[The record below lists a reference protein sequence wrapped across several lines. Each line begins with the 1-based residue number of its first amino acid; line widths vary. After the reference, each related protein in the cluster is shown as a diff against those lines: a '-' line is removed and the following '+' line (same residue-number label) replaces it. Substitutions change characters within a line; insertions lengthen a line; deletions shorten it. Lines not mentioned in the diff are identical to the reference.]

1 MLIISNKA
9 WVGCSWV
16 PSPALITTASTNLL
30 NCRHDPGTGWRI
42 TAQSIFMACIFC
54 TVSLSPSPLLTLEA
68 LAEKLVTSADNLF
81 SASSNEIRV
90 RVEFSKKRFTI
101 FLPVSEG
108 TFLMGR
114 SKTSRKVKP
123 VSISFWISLA
133 GVCSKPIKCL
143 FLRAPTYSLSSYSIS
158 RIASSPST
166 SSTCTWI
173 CSLMDVG

>member
-1 MLIISNKA
+1 M
-9 WVGCSWV
+9 
-16 PSPALITTASTNLL
+16 TTASTNLL

-42 TAQSIFMACIFC
+42 TAQSIFIAWIFC
-54 TVSLSPSPLLTLEA
+54 TVSLSPSPLLTLDA
-68 LAEKLVTSADNLF
+68 LAEKLVTSAESLF
-81 SASSNEIRV
+81 SASSKEIRV
-90 RVEFSKKRFTI
+90 LVEFSKKRFTI

-133 GVCSKPIKCL
+133 GVCSNPIKCL
-143 FLRAPTYSLSSYSIS
+143 FLRAPTYSHSSYSMS
-158 RIASSPST
+158 STASSPST

-173 CSLMDVG
+173 CSFKDVG